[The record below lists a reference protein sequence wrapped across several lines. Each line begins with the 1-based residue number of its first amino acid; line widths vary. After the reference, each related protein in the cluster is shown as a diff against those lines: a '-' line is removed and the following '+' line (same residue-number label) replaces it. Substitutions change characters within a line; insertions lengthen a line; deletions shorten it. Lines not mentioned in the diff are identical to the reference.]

1 MRTCINFTN
10 FSRLLAAGLKSSEGK
25 NLCLPKNPVSFNFT
39 VIDIYLCS
47 LWTWIKQL
55 LASASKEG
63 FKKILLFSIIWNE
76 RIQLRMEEFRRNHIC
91 SENW

>member
-1 MRTCINFTN
+1 MCTCINFTN

-39 VIDIYLCS
+39 VIDIYLCL

-63 FKKILLFSIIWNE
+63 FKKNTAVFNY
-76 RIQLRMEEFRRNHIC
+76 MEWTNPVEDGGVQEESHM
-91 SENW
+91 